1 MDFSVF
7 RTRFIYRA
15 RQIELGYLPKK
26 TATADHYL
34 WYKWGFRE
42 LDWILGLDK
51 VVFARVGLESLFPG
65 YQRLLIYMT
74 RFPVSVKSLECFFLV
89 NSRVV
94 RGFGLRAKK
103 RRPMADTEESRCTR
117 EKKPLVPRVESS
129 LSEVK
134 HIT

>member
-74 RFPVSVKSLECFFLV
+74 RFPVSVKSLECFF
-89 NSRVV
+89 SREFA
-94 RGFGLRAKK
+94 RRSWLRASAAEASTYGRH
-103 RRPMADTEESRCTR
+103 RRIPLHAR
-117 EKKPLVPRVESS
+117 KKPLVPRVESS